1 MCAEAIFSDQSGDV
15 AGQFMRGAEFG
26 QNFMQRRQ
34 RQQWEQEDRS
44 QAAQMRQ
51 LTEPVYQAQLQAQM
65 ATAQS
70 TLQTAT
76 QQQQLRTRFAQ
87 EAPAYN
93 KMYQDAMKLP
103 TFEEQQR
110 ALAQIQPQVTWMGLL
125 PEGKGFVDSVNMSRA
140 LAFQSTVADNKIK
153 SDIAEIKARNAATL
167 TEISARGVDTRMN
180 IMQQG
185 LQNRMTQ
192 SSRPQANAYQRDAQR
207 IEYLRQRANELR
219 EIDPES
225 ADLLEKRAV
234 YLSSPSRGSGDDA
247 LFGAWTGGAVQ
258 PTTAAP
264 AQTPA
269 ESPNKAPTS
278 PAKTDTRTAIDSI
291 KF

>member
-1 MCAEAIFSDQSGDV
+1 MAEVQFSDQSGDP

-44 QAAQMRQ
+44 QAAQMRE
-51 LTEPVYQAQLQAQM
+51 LTQPVYMAQLQAQM

-76 QQQQLRTRFAQ
+76 QQEQLRTRFAQ
-87 EAPAYN
+87 EAPVYN

-125 PEGKGFVDSVNMSRA
+125 PEGKGFVDSVNMSRT

-167 TEISARGVDTRMN
+167 TEIAARGVDTRMN

-185 LQNRMTQ
+185 LQNRMTN
-192 SSRPQANAYQRDAQR
+192 SGRPTNNAFQRDAQR

-219 EIDPES
+219 SIDPEG
-225 ADLLEKRAV
+225 AELLEARAQ
-234 YLSSPSRGSGDDA
+234 YLSNPSSGGTDSFDA
-247 LFGAWTGGAVQ
+247 WMGGT
-258 PTTAAP
+258 TTAAP
-264 AQTPA
+264 A
-269 ESPNKAPTS
+269 APTQAPVVA
-278 PAKTDTRTAIDSI
+278 PAPAQAAPAVIDTKTVLDSI